1 MDYAIGALITLTIVV
16 IVNRLIVHEIKD
28 HREHNTGQIR
38 YSQSHVYSLI
48 APFLDTDQFSPS
60 RPKTQTDAYYEKTYL
75 KILVFEGFAY
85 WIKNNQLYRAL
96 MEHGQINHE
105 TTEEVD
111 TMVMNDVQLQKTI
124 MIVEML
130 KEGSTDD
137 RGSAGKQ

>member
-16 IVNRLIVHEIKD
+16 IVNRLIVHEIQD
-28 HREHNTGQIR
+28 HKKYNTGQIR

-48 APFLDTDQFSPS
+48 APFLDSEQFSPS
-60 RPKTQTDAYYEKTYL
+60 RPKTQTDAYYEKNYL
-75 KILVFEGFAY
+75 RILVFEGFAY

-96 MEHGQINHE
+96 MDNGQIDHD

-111 TMVMNDVQLQKTI
+111 TMSMNDVQLQKTI

-130 KEGSTDD
+130 KEGISDD
-137 RGSAGKQ
+137 RGSAG